1 MLETLAEQF
10 KNKLPF
16 VAYRKPNSTFT
27 KAILQHDDTLHTV
40 SDFTESGFVFA
51 PFDDTKAMILLPFD
65 TILEEEISVKSFSE
79 NNNELRDPSAEAH
92 QKHVA
97 LVQKCV
103 DTIQHSELQKIVV
116 SRKEEIESKKDP
128 FVLFQELL
136 GNYPTAFVYLW
147 YHPKVGM
154 WTGATPE
161 TLVKINGNT
170 LTTMSLAGTR
180 KLQEN
185 VEVSWNEKEI
195 EEQQI
200 VTDYIVHRLQ
210 NVTSTIS
217 VTEAETHQAGSLL
230 HLCSMI
236 SGRMMPSANVGDII
250 KKLHP
255 TPAICGFPTEMAKAF
270 ILSEEGYDRK
280 FYTGYL
286 GTLNERV
293 ETARNRNRK
302 NQENS
307 AYKAVRTTSELYV
320 NLRCMELTDD
330 KRILYIGGGITKDSN
345 PESEWQETL
354 AKSQIMKRVL

>member
-1 MLETLAEQF
+1 MLETLAKQF
-10 KNKLPF
+10 NNKLPF
-16 VAYRKPNSTFT
+16 VVYRKPNALLT
-27 KAILQHDDTLHTV
+27 KVILQHDDTLHTV
-40 SDFTESGFVFA
+40 SDFNESGFVFA
-51 PFDDTKAMILLPFD
+51 PFDNTKDVILLPFD
-65 TILEEEISVKSFSE
+65 AIIEEEIQTKPTTESINK
-79 NNNELRDPSAEAH
+79 LRDPSAEAH
-92 QKHVA
+92 KKYLQ
-97 LVQKCV
+97 LVQKSV
-103 DTIQHSELQKIVV
+103 DTIQHSELQKIVL

-128 FVLFQELL
+128 FVLFQELV

-147 YHPKVGM
+147 YHPKVGL

-161 TLVKINGNT
+161 TLVQVNGTT
-170 LTTMSLAGTR
+170 LTTMSLAGTQ

-210 NVTSTIS
+210 DVTTNVS
-217 VTEAETHQAGSLL
+217 VTEAKTHQAGSLL
-230 HLCSMI
+230 HLCAMI
-236 SGRMMPSANVGDII
+236 SGRMAPAVNIGNII
-250 KKLHP
+250 KTLHP
-255 TPAICGFPTEMAKAF
+255 TPAICGFPTEKAKAF
-270 ILSEEGYDRK
+270 ILSEEGYNRK

-307 AYKAVRTTSELYV
+307 AYKAVRTNSELYV
-320 NLRCMELTDD
+320 NLRCMELTHD